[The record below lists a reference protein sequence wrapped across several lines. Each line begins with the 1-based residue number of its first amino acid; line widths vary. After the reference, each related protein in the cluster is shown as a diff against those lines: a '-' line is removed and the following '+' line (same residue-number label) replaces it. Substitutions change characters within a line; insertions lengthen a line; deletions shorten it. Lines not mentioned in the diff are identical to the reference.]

1 MNFIYAFCSFI
12 FYFNASFIKN
22 DIEMI
27 MTTIQNILSRI
38 RNICKDVE
46 KMLRKTGVSEKEYL
60 DGVRSEVLLQR
71 IPRRKK
77 GRGIEMHYH
86 STFY

>member
-38 RNICKDVE
+38 RTKYLQGC
-46 KMLRKTGVSEKEYL
+46 RKNAKE
-60 DGVRSEVLLQR
+60 DRC
-71 IPRRKK
+71 I
-77 GRGIEMHYH
+77 
-86 STFY
+86 